1 MPKPHIITSSIL
13 SADFARLGEQIAE
26 AEAGG
31 TDWIHIDVMDGHFV
45 PNLTMGPFVVATCR
59 RITNLQIDV
68 HLMVREP
75 EKMLYGFA
83 EAGANLIYVHMETC
97 PHLYRTLQDI
107 RSLGC
112 KAGVV
117 LNPGTPAVSIETV
130 LHLAD
135 VVLIMTVNPGYSGQT
150 FIPQVVPKIREVRQM
165 LDCSNP
171 EAMIAVDG
179 GITEETLPIVLEAG
193 AQVFIVATAI
203 FNHPEGIK
211 AGIQSLKRYFP
222 Q

>member
-1 MPKPHIITSSIL
+1 
-13 SADFARLGEQIAE
+13 
-26 AEAGG
+26 
-31 TDWIHIDVMDGHFV
+31 
-45 PNLTMGPFVVATCR
+45 
-59 RITNLQIDV
+59 
-68 HLMVREP
+68 
-75 EKMLYGFA
+75 
-83 EAGANLIYVHMETC
+83 
-97 PHLYRTLQDI
+97 
-107 RSLGC
+107 
-112 KAGVV
+112 
-117 LNPGTPAVSIETV
+117 
-130 LHLAD
+130 
-135 VVLIMTVNPGYSGQT
+135 
-150 FIPQVVPKIREVRQM
+150 M